1 MSGRQPTNLTSEADR
16 NGLPRLVK
24 WSLRLAVFAAAILL
38 CMAAGLL
45 LYSRWQDARLASLGP
60 DVGDGTHLS
69 PVRSLYLRGYLAARA
84 SDLNES
90 AGSAQRPSSFV
101 ISPGQNANEIAANLA
116 RDGLLNDVELFLN
129 YLRYFNLDAGL
140 EAGVYEIDAA
150 ITIPELALVL
160 SRAADQQIDLTFIEG
175 WRLEE
180 MANYLEHIG
189 PAMIDS
195 EAFLAIARRETPFDL
210 SDYSFLASLP
220 EGATLEGFL
229 FPDTYRVAVDADAAS
244 LIRQMLDNF
253 DRQVN
258 PAMRQS
264 YGARG
269 LSVFDAVTLAS
280 IVQREA
286 VVSEERPL
294 MVGVFANRLEQNML
308 LQADPTVQYAVGYQ
322 TASGSWWKSPLDRA
336 DLEVDSPYNTYR
348 YHGLPPGPIANPG
361 LAALEAVAQ
370 PEETEYLYFVVDCTA
385 ETSGQHVFST
395 TFEEHLAHV
404 ERCR

>member
-1 MSGRQPTNLTSEADR
+1 MSEDKG
-16 NGLPRLVK
+16 NGPPRLMM
-24 WSLRLAVFAAAILL
+24 WSLRLVVFAAAIVF
-38 CMAAGLL
+38 CVAAGLL

-60 DVGDGTHLS
+60 EVGNGTHLS
-69 PVRSLYLRGYLAARA
+69 PMRSLYLRGYLAARA
-84 SDLNES
+84 GDLS
-90 AGSAQRPSSFV
+90 VPAGSGQEQNSFV
-101 ISPGQNANEIAANLA
+101 ISPGQNADEIAANLA
-116 RDGLLNDVELFLN
+116 RDGLLDDVQLFLN

-140 EAGVYEIDAA
+140 EAGVYELDAA
-150 ITIPELALVL
+150 MTIPELAMLL
-160 SRAADQQIDLTFIEG
+160 SQAVDRQIDLTFIEG

-180 MANYLEHIG
+180 MAHYLDQIG

-195 EAFLAIARRETPFDL
+195 EAFLAIARREAPFDV

-229 FPDTYRVAVDADAAS
+229 FPDTYRITVDADAAFM
-244 LIRQMLDNF
+244 IRQMLDNF
-253 DRQVN
+253 DRQVT

-294 MVGVFANRLEQNML
+294 MVGVFLNRLDADML

-322 TASGSWWKSPLDRA
+322 PDTAKWWKSPLDRV
-336 DLEVDSPYNTYR
+336 DLETDSSYNTYR
-348 YHGLPPGPIANPG
+348 YPGLPPGPIANPG

-370 PEETEYLYFVVDCTA
+370 PEQTEYLYFVVDCTSEVA
-385 ETSGQHVFST
+385 GKHVFSR
-395 TFEEHLAHV
+395 TFEEHLTHV